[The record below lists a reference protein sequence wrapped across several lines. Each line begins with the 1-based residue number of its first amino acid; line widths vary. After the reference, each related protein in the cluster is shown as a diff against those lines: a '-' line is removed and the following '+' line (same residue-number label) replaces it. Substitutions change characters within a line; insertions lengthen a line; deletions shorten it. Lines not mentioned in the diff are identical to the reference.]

1 MVFLAYGAG
10 AIAGPQLAGFV
21 RTATGTYLGVFPL
34 VAALA
39 AVGFAVAWLLMRP
52 PASVPVVGEKE
63 EGVTPSP

>member
-52 PASVPVVGEKE
+52 PAVAPGSAPLPGSAVE
-63 EGVTPSP
+63 E